1 MIYNQILI
9 RLGDLTLKG
18 KNQNVFLR
26 RLYNLVYEK
35 LDGLKVEIEIRH
47 DRIYIHLNDENVDT
61 VVERIN
67 LISGIS
73 SYSFVVKCDNDIETI
88 KKTSLELMKEIVK
101 EETTFKCDTRRAD
114 KNYPLH
120 SLELTKVVSA
130 YVLSNNKLL
139 RVDVHNPNV
148 TLHIELRNN
157 ACYLYNTQIKAMGGF
172 PVGVAG
178 KGLLML
184 SGGIDSPVAGYLAM
198 KQGIEIECIHYESTP
213 LTSIESAQKVVD
225 LVKVIS
231 KYAPNNKIRLHMIP
245 FKEIHMALLDNIP
258 ESYNITIMRRMMY
271 RIAEKLARK
280 RDCLCIINGESVG
293 QVASQTLYSMN
304 TINSVTNYPILRPLV
319 TYDKSDIIA
328 ISQKIGCF
336 ELSIKPFEDCC
347 TVYVPKAPAT
357 APKIDKALEYE
368 KSFDYDKMINEAVAN
383 CNSITIDKDSDI
395 DLTMYGLEV
404 REVIPEI
411 KKEKHNN
418 Q

>member
-35 LDGLKVEIEIRH
+35 LDGLNIDIEIRH
-47 DRIYIHLNDENVDT
+47 DRIYIHLKDENVDK
-61 VVERIN
+61 VVEKIN

-73 SYSFVVKCDNDIETI
+73 SYSFVVKCSNDIDDI
-88 KKTSLELMKEIVK
+88 KKTSLELMKEIVDK
-101 EETTFKCDTRRAD
+101 ETRFKCETRRAD
-114 KNYPLH
+114 KSFPIH
-120 SLELTKVVSA
+120 SLDLTKDVSG
-130 YVLSNNKLL
+130 YVLSHNKLL
-139 RVDVHNPNV
+139 KVDVHNPEV
-148 TLHIELRNN
+148 ILHIELRNG
-157 ACYLYNTQIKAMGGF
+157 ACYLYNTQFRAMGGF

-198 KQGIEIECIHYESTP
+198 KQGIEIECVHFESTP

-225 LVKVIS
+225 LVKVIA
-231 KYAPNNKIRLHMIP
+231 KYAPKNRINLHMIP

-271 RIAEKLARK
+271 RIAEKLAK
-280 RDCLCIINGESVG
+280 KKDCLCIINGESVG
-293 QVASQTLYSMN
+293 QVASQTLGSMN
-304 TINSVTNYPILRPLV
+304 TINSVINYPVLRPLV
-319 TYDKSDIIA
+319 TYDKLDIIDL
-328 ISQKIGCF
+328 SRKIGCYD
-336 ELSIKPFEDCC
+336 LSIKPFEDCC

-357 APKIDKALEYE
+357 APKKDKAEEYE
-368 KSFDYDKMINEAVAN
+368 KSFDFEKMVDEAVEN
-383 CNSITIDKDSDI
+383 CNSIIINKDSDI

-404 REVIPEI
+404 REVLPEI
-411 KKEKHNN
+411 KAMNK
-418 Q
+418 